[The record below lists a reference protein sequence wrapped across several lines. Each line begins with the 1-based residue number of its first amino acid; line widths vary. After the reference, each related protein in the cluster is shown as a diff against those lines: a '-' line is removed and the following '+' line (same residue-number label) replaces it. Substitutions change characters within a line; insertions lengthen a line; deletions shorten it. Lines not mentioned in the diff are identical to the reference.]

1 MVVGVLGKKII
12 GVIPARYQSSRL
24 PGKPLKDIHGK
35 PMIYWV
41 AKRVEA
47 SILTEYYV
55 ATDDDRIFDTCQK
68 YSIPCIM
75 TSSECINGTERV
87 AEVATKVKADYYV
100 NIQGDEPCIKVS
112 AINEFISSLHEFN
125 HVNFI
130 QAVSKLTDQKTILDD
145 SVVKVAIS
153 EKNEVLYYSR
163 LPIPYSRGEND
174 LNEATYYRCLGL
186 YLYSRDFLRKYSS
199 MRVTR
204 LEQIEQIEQLRILEN
219 RIVINAVKVK
229 DDGISIDTWDD
240 LENIRNSYKDCFIE
254 QLKK

>member
-1 MVVGVLGKKII
+1 MVAGVLDKKII

-75 TSSECINGTERV
+75 TSSKCINGTERV
-87 AEVATKVKADYYV
+87 AEVATKIKADYYV
-100 NIQGDEPCIKVS
+100 NIQGDEPCIEIG
-112 AINEFISSLHEFN
+112 AINEIVSSLYKFD

-130 QAVSKLTDQKTILDD
+130 QAVSKITDQEALLDD

-153 EKNEVLYYSR
+153 ENSEVLYYSR
-163 LPIPYSRGEND
+163 LPIPYSRGENNP
-174 LNEATYYRCLGL
+174 NEVTYYRCLGL
-186 YLYSRDFLRKYSS
+186 YLYSGDFLHKYSLMTS
-199 MRVTR
+199 TK
-204 LEQIEQIEQLRILEN
+204 LENIEHIEQLRILEN
-219 RIVINAVKVK
+219 RIIINAIEVK
-229 DDGISIDTWDD
+229 DDGISVDTVDD
-240 LENIRNSYKDCFIE
+240 LVKVREKYSDGLCN
-254 QLKK
+254 

>member
-1 MVVGVLGKKII
+1 MVAGVLDKKII

-75 TSSECINGTERV
+75 TSSKCINGTERV
-87 AEVATKVKADYYV
+87 AEVATKIKADYYV
-100 NIQGDEPCIKVS
+100 NIQGDEPCIEID
-112 AINEFISSLHEFN
+112 AINEVVSSLQKFDQ
-125 HVNFI
+125 VNFI
-130 QAVSKLTDQKTILDD
+130 QAVSKMTDQGAVMDD

-153 EKNEVLYYSR
+153 ENNEVLYYSR
-163 LPIPYSRGEND
+163 LPIPYSRGENN
-174 LNEATYYRCLGL
+174 LNEATHYRCLGL
-186 YLYSRDFLRKYSS
+186 YLYSRRFLSKYAL
-199 MRVTR
+199 MNVTK
-204 LEQIEQIEQLRILEN
+204 LESIEHIEQLRVLEN
-219 RIVINAVKVK
+219 GIVINAVEVK
-229 DDGISIDTWDD
+229 DDGISVDTVND
-240 LENIRNSYKDCFIE
+240 LAKVRERYSDGLCN
-254 QLKK
+254 

>member
-1 MVVGVLGKKII
+1 MVVGVQDKKII

-55 ATDDDRIFDTCQK
+55 ATDDDRIFDTCKK
-68 YSIPCIM
+68 YSIPCVM

-87 AEVATKVKADYYV
+87 AEVATKIKADYYV
-100 NIQGDEPCIKVS
+100 NIQGDEPCIEID
-112 AINEFISSLHEFN
+112 AINEFVSSLHKFD

-130 QAVSKLTDQKTILDD
+130 QAVSKITDQEALLDD

-153 EKNEVLYYSR
+153 ENNEVLYYSR
-163 LPIPYSRGEND
+163 LPIPYSRNKDNLKDVEH
-174 LNEATYYRCLGL
+174 YRCLGL
-186 YLYSRDFLRKYSS
+186 YLYSRDFLHKYSLMS
-199 MRVTR
+199 NTK
-204 LEQIEQIEQLRILEN
+204 LENIEHIEQLRILESK
-219 RIVINAVKVK
+219 IIINAVEVE
-229 DDGISIDTWDD
+229 DDGISVDTTDD
-240 LENIRNSYKDCFIE
+240 LDKVREKYSAGLCN
-254 QLKK
+254 